1 MKKRNLMIFA
11 GLLGIAAL
19 AAFVT
24 RSSWMGS
31 NASAQG
37 PQRPR
42 VVSVELAKAARD
54 LVPVDV
60 DSIGTVTPISSVALK
75 SRVETTIV
83 SVHFEDGAKVSE
95 GDLLF
100 TLDARQID
108 AQIEQAEGMLAR
120 DQAQLVGALR
130 DHKRYSDLLGKGA
143 TTQVNVDN
151 AKPQADILIGTIKA
165 DQSALDNLKV
175 QKSFTIIRAPFSG
188 RISAANVKVG
198 NFVRPADLAPLAVI
212 NQMAPVYVTF
222 AIPQRVLVDL
232 REAMAA
238 GASKVIATIPGHQ
251 RSEDGKVAMVENTV
265 DSTTGMVTVRGMM
278 NNENETLWPGTLVNT
293 KLIIRTENSV
303 VVPTVAVQRSQN
315 GTYVFVVRDGVAKVQ
330 PVKVDRTFQGTS
342 VISEGLSG
350 DENVVV
356 DGQLLLSD
364 GSRVEPRAR
373 KAGAGGDDALRTL
386 PRPAGH
392 DDADHG
398 VDHRLRR
405 VRFPPAA
412 GLGAAAGRFPD
423 HCRERDLAGRQ

>member
-1 MKKRNLMIFA
+1 MKKRTLMFFA
-11 GLLGIAAL
+11 GALGIAAL

-24 RSSWMGS
+24 RSSWTGDG
-31 NASAQG
+31 ASAQG
-37 PQRPR
+37 PQRAR
-42 VVSVELAKAARD
+42 VISVELAKAQRKP
-54 LVPVDV
+54 VPVDV
-60 DSIGTVTPISSVALK
+60 DAIGTVTPISSVALK

-83 SVHFEDGAKVSE
+83 SVHFEDGAKVNQ

-120 DQAQLVGALR
+120 DQAQLEGAQR
-130 DHKRYSDLLGKGA
+130 DVRRYSDLIGKGA
-143 TTQVNVDN
+143 TTQVNLDN
-151 AKPQADILIGTIKA
+151 AKTQADILIGTIKA

-175 QKSFTIIRAPFSG
+175 QKSYTTIRAPFSG

-198 NFVRPADLAPLAVI
+198 NFVRPADTAPLAII

-232 REAMAA
+232 REAMAV
-238 GASKVIATIPGHQ
+238 GESSVVATIPGHQ
-251 RSEDGKVAMVENTV
+251 QSEQGKVAMVENSV
-265 DSTTGMVTVRGMM
+265 DSTTGMVTVRGIM
-278 NNENETLWPGTLVNT
+278 NNERETLWPGILVAT

-315 GTYVFVVRDGVAKVQ
+315 GNYVFVVRDGVAKVQ

-342 VISEGLSG
+342 VIAEGLAG
-350 DENVVV
+350 EENVVI

-373 KAGAGGDDALRTL
+373 KTGA
-386 PRPAGH
+386 
-392 DDADHG
+392 
-398 VDHRLRR
+398 
-405 VRFPPAA
+405 
-412 GLGAAAGRFPD
+412 
-423 HCRERDLAGRQ
+423 

>member
-1 MKKRNLMIFA
+1 MKKPTLMFFA
-11 GLLGIAAL
+11 AALGIAAL

-24 RSSWMGS
+24 RSSWTGGG
-31 NASAQG
+31 AIAQG
-37 PQRPR
+37 PQRAR
-42 VVSVELAKAARD
+42 VVSVELAKAERKP
-54 LVPVDV
+54 VPVDV

-75 SRVETTIV
+75 SRVETTIM
-83 SVHFEDGAKVSE
+83 SVHFEDGAKVNQ

-120 DQAQLVGALR
+120 DQAQLEGAQR
-130 DHKRYSDLLGKGA
+130 DVRRYSDLIGKGA
-143 TTQVNVDN
+143 TTQVNLDN
-151 AKPQADILIGTIKA
+151 ARTQADILIGTIKA

-175 QKSFTIIRAPFSG
+175 QKSYTTIHAPFSG

-198 NFVRPADLAPLAVI
+198 NFVRPADTVPLAVI

-232 REAMAA
+232 REAMVA
-238 GASKVIATIPGHQ
+238 GKSRVVATIPGHQ
-251 RSEDGKVAMVENTV
+251 QSEEGKVAMVENSV
-265 DSTTGMVTVRGMM
+265 DSTTGMVTVRGIM
-278 NNENETLWPGTLVNT
+278 NNERETLWPGILVAT

-315 GTYVFVVRDGVAKVQ
+315 GNYVFVVKEGTAKVQ

-342 VISEGLSG
+342 VIAEGLSG
-350 DENVVV
+350 DENVVI

-373 KAGAGGDDALRTL
+373 KAGA
-386 PRPAGH
+386 
-392 DDADHG
+392 
-398 VDHRLRR
+398 
-405 VRFPPAA
+405 
-412 GLGAAAGRFPD
+412 
-423 HCRERDLAGRQ
+423 

>member
-1 MKKRNLMIFA
+1 MRKRNLILFA
-11 GLLGIAAL
+11 GALAIAAL

-24 RSSWMGS
+24 RSWWTGGG
-31 NASAQG
+31 ASAQG
-37 PQRPR
+37 PQRAR
-42 VVSVELAKAARD
+42 VISVELAKAERKP
-54 LVPVDV
+54 VPVDV
-60 DSIGTVTPISSVALK
+60 DAIGTVTPISSVALK

-83 SVHFEDGAKVSE
+83 SVHFEDGAKVNQ

-120 DQAQLVGALR
+120 DQAQLEGAQR
-130 DHKRYSDLLGKGA
+130 DVRRYSDLIGKGA
-143 TTQVNVDN
+143 TTQVNLDN
-151 AKPQADILIGTIKA
+151 AKTQADILIGTIKA

-175 QKSFTIIRAPFSG
+175 QKSYTTIHAPFSG

-198 NFVRPADLAPLAVI
+198 NFVRPADTAPLAVI

-238 GASKVIATIPGHQ
+238 GESRVVATIPGHQ
-251 RSEDGKVAMVENTV
+251 QSEQGKVAMVENSV
-265 DSTTGMVTVRGMM
+265 DSTTGMVTVRGIM
-278 NNENETLWPGTLVNT
+278 NNERETLWPGILVAT

-303 VVPTVAVQRSQN
+303 VVPTAAVQRSQN
-315 GTYVFVVRDGVAKVQ
+315 GNYVFVVRDGVAKVQ

-342 VISEGLSG
+342 VIAEGLSG

-373 KAGAGGDDALRTL
+373 KTGA
-386 PRPAGH
+386 
-392 DDADHG
+392 
-398 VDHRLRR
+398 
-405 VRFPPAA
+405 
-412 GLGAAAGRFPD
+412 
-423 HCRERDLAGRQ
+423 